1 MNISARIGADDADR
15 VPLVVDVEGAL
26 VKTSLLQEK
35 IMQFLA
41 RTPLEAWRLLP
52 WIVQGRLSLRRNLD
66 VQVSLQGN
74 TIPLRSETMA
84 SIRKAQSQGREIY
97 LASTADR
104 VLVQQLADAI
114 GGISGSILM
123 PPDLRNGDSWNDRL
137 NTAFGICGYDYIG
150 GRPQN
155 LVACRS
161 ARQVF
166 AVSPGGNFSRTLLRE
181 FPNAEIIA
189 ESRHSLAPYI
199 RALRPHQWSKNL
211 LVLLSLVAGHHFDA
225 PSVFNTL
232 IALVCFCLAA
242 SSAYLLNDL
251 LDLPGDRAHPG
262 KRHRPL
268 AAGDIPIANGVAMS
282 AVLML
287 SALGLSLMLPGRFT
301 LILLGYVALT
311 LAYSLVLK
319 RKLLVDV
326 IVLGGLYT
334 IRVLAG
340 IAAVASAY
348 SYWLLMFCLFLFLS
362 LATVKRCAE
371 LVANAAAGKSP
382 PTGRGYRHGDTAVL
396 FPLAAASG
404 YGAVLVVALYLSSP
418 EVAALYSHPLRLW
431 LLCPLLLYWISRILV
446 LASRNE
452 LHHDPVTF
460 ALTDRISLLTGVAA
474 GAIIAAA
481 I

>member
-1 MNISARIGADDADR
+1 VDGVDR
-15 VPLVVDVEGAL
+15 LPLVVDVEGAL

-35 IMQFLA
+35 VMQFLA
-41 RTPLEAWRLLP
+41 RTPLDAWRLLL
-52 WIVQGRLSLRRNLD
+52 WFAQGRPSIERNLD
-66 VQVSLQGN
+66 AQIPLQGSL
-74 TIPLRSETMA
+74 IPLRSETVT
-84 SIRKAQSQGREIY
+84 SIRTAQSQGRQIF
-97 LASTADR
+97 LVSTANHD
-104 VLVQQLADAI
+104 LVQQIAESV
-114 GGISGSILM
+114 GGISGSFIIASESHGKGE
-123 PPDLRNGDSWNDRL
+123 NKSARL
-137 NTAFGICGYDYIG
+137 NAEFGMGCYDYIG
-150 GRPQN
+150 VRLEDVVVGQ
-155 LVACRS
+155 S

-166 AVSPGGNFSRTLLRE
+166 AVSPSVNFSRTLLRE

-189 ESRHSLAPYI
+189 ESRRGLAPYI

-211 LVLLSLVAGHHFDA
+211 LVFLSLVAGHHFD
-225 PSVFNTL
+225 PRSVVST
-232 IALVCFCLAA
+232 IVAVACFCLAA

-251 LDLPGDRAHPG
+251 LDLPGDRAHPR

-268 AAGDIPIANGVAMS
+268 AAGDIPIANGLALS
-282 AVLML
+282 AALL
-287 SALGLSLMLPGRFT
+287 IAALGLSLILPGRFT
-301 LILLGYVALT
+301 LILVAYVALT
-311 LAYSLVLK
+311 LAYSLFLK

-334 IRVLAG
+334 IRVFGG

-371 LVANAAAGKSP
+371 LVANAAAGKSAP
-382 PTGRGYRHGDTAVL
+382 LGRGYRHGDTAVL
-396 FPLAAASG
+396 FPLAAAAG

-418 EVAALYSHPLRLW
+418 EVVALYTHPLRLW

-452 LHHDPVTF
+452 LHHDPVSF

-474 GAIIAAA
+474 AAVIAVAI
-481 I
+481 